1 MTAPIEE
8 LLPRATQLIQQGI
21 QNGLHWGVQLFISQD
36 FQPIVDAAIGEDAP
50 GRPLSTETILPWLS
64 AGKPITAAVILQ
76 RVELGQLNL
85 DQPVS
90 KIIPEFAAA
99 GKEQITI
106 KDLLTHIGALKP
118 IATGWPRRSWQE
130 IIEKICTSGT
140 RRDRGDG
147 LRSAYDP
154 ARSWFI
160 LGEIL
165 QRIDLQERSVDQIVR
180 QELLEPLGMWD
191 TWMVVPE
198 ERMEDIRPRLGHT
211 YVSKEGVLSPAE
223 TNTELYCRH
232 CAPGG
237 SLRGPIRDLARF
249 YEMMLRGG
257 VSESG
262 IPVLEAESIAL
273 MTTRTRVG
281 EFDATF
287 QHTVDFGL
295 GMIVNSNRYGAETVP
310 YGFGRYASE
319 NSFGHGGSQSSIGF
333 ADPERKL
340 VLTAVAN
347 GMPGDDLH
355 NQRFRD
361 IISAIYEDLK
371 LV

>member
-1 MTAPIEE
+1 MTAAPEG
-8 LLPRATQLIQQGI
+8 LLPRATQLIQEGI
-21 QNGLHWGVQLFISQD
+21 RNGLHHGVQLFLSLD
-36 FQPIVDAAIGEDAP
+36 FQPVVDGAVGEDSP
-50 GRPLSTETILPWLS
+50 GVPISSETIFPWLS
-64 AGKPITAAVILQ
+64 AGKPLTAAVILQ
-76 RVELGQLNL
+76 RVELGQLKL
-85 DQPVS
+85 DQPVCE
-90 KIIPEFAAA
+90 IIPEFAAA
-99 GKEQITI
+99 GKEQITLQH
-106 KDLLTHIGALKP
+106 LLTHTGALKP

-130 IIEKICTSGT
+130 IIEKICSSGT

-147 LRSAYDP
+147 LTSAYDP

-165 QRIDLQERSVDQIVR
+165 HRIDLQERPVEQIVR

-191 TWMVVPE
+191 SWMVVPE
-198 ERMEDIRPRLGHT
+198 DQLPEVQPRLGQT

-223 TNTELYCRH
+223 TNTELYCRQ

-237 SLRGPIRDLARF
+237 SLRGPIRELARF
-249 YEMMLRGG
+249 YEMLLRGG
-257 VSESG
+257 TSETG
-262 IPVLEAESIAL
+262 LRVLEPETIRL

-281 EFDATF
+281 EFDVTF

-295 GMIVNSNRYGAETVP
+295 GIIVNSNRYGAETVP

-319 NSFGHGGSQSSIGF
+319 ESFGHGGSQSSIGF
-333 ADPERKL
+333 ADPERRL

-347 GMPGDDLH
+347 GMPGDELH